1 MTFEEY
7 AAGATWYV
15 RLENS
20 IVAEV
25 LSNSCPDDEN
35 PPIPDGDEYVA
46 INFSDGIQVGWG
58 YDGTSFFEI
67 PRKDLTIT
75 EWTNTFAPSEWEEA
89 ENAAYVVGSLINGE
103 VVSAGV
109 RQQWR
114 QYLDGI
120 KSNIPSVNPPLNAV
134 IINAG
139 EVEDY
144 YNFLVAQSFITE
156 ERKTELQLGILTS

>member
-1 MTFEEY
+1 MLKF
-7 AAGATWYV
+7 A
-15 RLENS
+15 LIENS
-20 IVAEV
+20 IVVRVTPCESV
-25 LSNSCPDDEN
+25 E
-35 PPIPDGDEYVA
+35 I
-46 INFSDGIQVGWG
+46 IQNFAGNWVDVTSQPQVGIGWIYLSG
-58 YDGTSFFEI
+58 DSFQAPPKPDPI
-67 PRKDLTIT
+67 YRKDLTIA

-103 VVSAGV
+103 VVSAEI

-144 YNFLVAQSFITE
+144 YTFLVAQSFITE

>member
-1 MTFEEY
+1 MTPEEY
-7 AAGATWYV
+7 KAAAIYYV
-15 RLENS
+15 E
-20 IVAEV
+20 IVDNIVISVA
-25 LSNSCPDDEN
+25 SNFA
-35 PPIPDGDEYVA
+35 PDGDEFPPVPEGR
-46 INFSDGIQVGWG
+46 IVVDIFSGIQVGWG
-58 YDGTSFFEI
+58 YDGTSFF
-67 PRKDLTIT
+67 PVSRKDLTIT
-75 EWTNTFAPSEWEEA
+75 EWTNTFSPSEWEEA

-103 VVSAGV
+103 VVSAEV

-134 IINAG
+134 IINTG

-156 ERKTELQLGILTS
+156 ERKSELQQGIL